1 MSVTE
6 PPPEDKELQQVHYA
20 TVRFAGDSGDGMQ
33 LVGSQFAD
41 IASLVGNALSTMPDY
56 PSEIRA
62 PAGSLAGVSSYQL
75 SFADYDITT
84 PGDAPFVLVAM
95 NPAALK
101 VNLPDLQDKGLVV
114 VNEDEFTALNLKKA
128 GYATNP
134 LTDGSLAGHRV
145 IPAAMTRLTE
155 EAVKELNLP
164 RAARARSRN
173 FFALGMML
181 WLYDRPLQPVLEWL
195 MRKFGKSR
203 DALAANGA
211 TLRAGFN
218 FADTTELLRVHFH
231 VAQARLPKGRYRRL
245 TGNEAITLGLIAAAQ
260 TAARPLVYASYPIT
274 PASDILHEL
283 SRYKEFD
290 VRTIQ
295 SEDEIAACCAAIGA
309 SFAGAI
315 GITGTSGPGLA
326 LKTEAMGLAVMTE
339 LPLVVVDVQ
348 RAGPSTGMP
357 TKTEQTDLLAA
368 LHGRPGESP
377 VVVLAA
383 SSAADCFWTAYE
395 AVRLAT
401 KYMTPVL
408 LLSDS
413 FLANSAEPFLIPA
426 VDSLADLRTPQA
438 PTPATFAPYR
448 RDPQTLARPW
458 ATPGMKGMEHRIGGL
473 EKEDGSGLVTY
484 DAANHQHM
492 VLQRERKIAGI
503 AADIPAAEPM
513 GPDAGDLLVVGWGS
527 TYGAIAA
534 AVAGVRQQR
543 PQKVAH
549 LHLRHLNPLPANVE
563 AVMRRYTRVL
573 VAENNLG
580 HLRGLLQGR
589 FLIPTVGLNKVEGR
603 PFLIREV
610 VAKIEEVLGHA

>member
-1 MSVTE
+1 MSVAE
-6 PPPEDKELQQVHYA
+6 PPQADKELLQVHHA

-75 SFADYDITT
+75 SFADFDITT
-84 PGDAPFVLVAM
+84 PGDSPFVLVAM

-101 VNLPDLQDKGLVV
+101 VNLPDLHDHGLVV
-114 VNEDEFTALNLKKA
+114 VDEDEFTAGNLKKA

-134 LTDGSLAGHRV
+134 LTDGSLAGHRI

-155 EAVKELNLP
+155 EAVKDLGLP

-195 MRKFGKSR
+195 MRKFGKQR
-203 DALAANGA
+203 EVLAANGA
-211 TLRAGFN
+211 TLRAGYN

-231 VAQARLPKGRYRRL
+231 VAQARLPRGRYRRL
-245 TGNEAITLGLIAAAQ
+245 TGNEAFGLGLVAAAQ
-260 TAARPLVYASYPIT
+260 RAARSLVYASYPIT
-274 PASDILHEL
+274 PATDILHEL

-295 SEDEIAACCAAIGA
+295 AEDEIAACCAAIGA
-309 SFAGAI
+309 AFAGAV
-315 GITGTSGPGLA
+315 GATGTSGPGLA
-326 LKTEAMGLAVMTE
+326 LKTEAIGLAVMTE
-339 LPLVVVDVQ
+339 LPLVVIDVQ

-357 TKTEQTDLLAA
+357 TKTEQADLLAA
-368 LHGRPGESP
+368 LYGRPGESP

-383 SSAADCFWTAYE
+383 STPADCFWTAFE

-401 KYMTPVL
+401 RYMTPVL
-408 LLSDS
+408 VLSDS

-426 VDSLADLRTPQA
+426 VDSLADLRTS
-438 PTPATFAPYR
+438 THLDPARFAPYR
-448 RDPQTLARPW
+448 RDPATLARPW
-458 ATPGMKGMEHRIGGL
+458 AVPGMKGMEHRIGGL
-473 EKEDGSGLVTY
+473 EKEDVTGTVTY

-492 VLQRERKIAGI
+492 VLQRERKVAGI
-503 AADIPAAEPM
+503 AADLPPAEPV
-513 GPDAGDLLVVGWGS
+513 GPASGDLLVVGWGS
-527 TYGAIAA
+527 TYGALAA
-534 AVAGVRQQR
+534 AVADAVQAGRA
-543 PQKVAH
+543 VAH
-549 LHLRHLNPLPANVE
+549 LHLRHLNPFPANLEEVL
-563 AVMRRYTRVL
+563 RRYRRVL

-580 HLRGLLQGR
+580 HLRTLLQGR
-589 FLIPTVGLNKVEGR
+589 FLVPTVGFSKVEGR

-610 VAKIEEVLGHA
+610 AAKIEEVMDHD